1 MTMNNNQID
10 KIEVKYQSKFEL
22 YIGKVKIFIL
32 SIIKPFIAIAI
43 ILLSIY
49 IFSYVVL
56 ILLVFFLLLYLYN
69 KVKNSIK

>member
-22 YIGKVKIFIL
+22 YMSKVKIFIL

-49 IFSYVVL
+49 IFSYVIL

-69 KVKNSIK
+69 KVKNAIK

>member
-22 YIGKVKIFIL
+22 YMGKVKIFIL

-43 ILLSIY
+43 ILLSFY
-49 IFSYVVL
+49 IGFYIILIFVV
-56 ILLVFFLLLYLYN
+56 FLSLLYLYN
-69 KVKNSIK
+69 KVKNLIK

>member
-22 YIGKVKIFIL
+22 YMGKLKIFIL

-49 IFSYVVL
+49 IFSHVIL

>member
-1 MTMNNNQID
+1 MNNKQID

-22 YIGKVKIFIL
+22 YMHKVKIFIL

-43 ILLSIY
+43 LLLSIY
-49 IFSYVVL
+49 IFSYVIL
-56 ILLVFFLLLYLYN
+56 ILVVFFLLLYLYN